1 MEAQLPPHRGGGGH
15 LGGHLG
21 ARLPGQ
27 EVAFWPRLQS
37 YFFKSLLLT
46 LRRRSVPL
54 GLMKTLLIFACLG
67 LSIAGGH
74 IWAIALNFHLPIFLS
89 VIGAIA
95 TVSGGLL
102 AGLIGAA
109 DEIDG

>member
-1 MEAQLPPHRGGGGH
+1 
-15 LGGHLG
+15 
-21 ARLPGQ
+21 
-27 EVAFWPRLQS
+27 
-37 YFFKSLLLT
+37 
-46 LRRRSVPL
+46 
-54 GLMKTLLIFACLG
+54 MKTLLIFACLG

-74 IWAIALNFHLPIFLS
+74 IWAIA
-89 VIGAIA
+89 